1 MMQKLVLMLMVCLL
15 AGPVLAQTKN
25 DEKAARKAAKERE
38 EALMAAMIDSAIADQ
53 KFVLEADY
61 LANPEGERL
70 AVEPTL
76 NFIGVDVE
84 NGAYMFAQGQEVGY
98 SRGGLTVDGA
108 CSSFSHAK
116 NEKRGSHIIKFRIA
130 AQTGENITVEMTV
143 SQTGYT
149 RATLREQN
157 EVILR
162 AEGNLVPLARSRS
175 YKGRSIF

>member
-1 MMQKLVLMLMVCLL
+1 MIRKLSVLLLVCLMT
-15 AGPVLAQTKN
+15 ASAFAQSKS
-25 DEKAARKAAKERE
+25 DEKAARKAAKEKE
-38 EALMAAMIDSAIADQ
+38 EALAAALIDSAIADQ

-61 LANPEGERL
+61 LANPDGQRV

-76 NFIGVDVE
+76 NFIGVDTE

-98 SRGGLTVDGA
+98 SRGGLTVDGS
-108 CSSFSHAK
+108 CSNFSNAK

-130 AQTGENITVEMTV
+130 AQSGENITVEMTV
-143 SQTGYT
+143 SKTGYA
-149 RATLREQN
+149 RATIREQN

-162 AEGNLVPLARSRS
+162 AEGNLVPLSRSRS